1 MSFLQ
6 GFEHD
11 CFISYRHLDD
21 VGLDGMQGHGWVTR
35 FYKAFEAT
43 LNQCLG
49 QPSAVFLDPQLDGG
63 SELAPA
69 LRQIG
74 CASAVLVPIVS
85 PGYLNSPKYCGEE
98 VNSFREQAKL
108 QGRWSVGNSVLAV
121 RKVVIQPLENDYH
134 NQYPVDEPGYW
145 FFEIDPVTKKSRK
158 FEVGSDGFLN
168 RLSQLADDTAKFLTT
183 LQAQR
188 QSKSTSISVK
198 DANATKKEILLA
210 CDASGFDG
218 AEKVKLVSCVAVDQL
233 DELSSRM
240 ARFKATL
247 AIDRAFAANAD
258 LVDRVRRAGLRYEND
273 EAPLRDRV
281 ADELAV
287 LPWDGYV
294 SFAEAAFWA
303 QKSEADTIL
312 ELLHGVLFDRLRGLP
327 DTSIR
332 LVLSPRLAPFWQ
344 SISQA
349 ASDYREQ
356 INSMDSVTVVG
367 TSSIHVG
374 VPKDSA
380 VEIANYLGG
389 VTVARLADP
398 KDGIARSCFDRI
410 LSQQT
415 QDPAGPAVGRPLFTS
430 PPLAAGLERGS
441 IVTAPRRR
449 RSKGIR
455 AACEAAAPLRSRR
468 AQNEGS
474 RSIRENRRAG
484 AVLSIRG

>member
-21 VGLDGMQGHGWVTR
+21 IGLDGMQGHGWVTR

-69 LRQIG
+69 LRQIV

-145 FFEIDPVTKKSRK
+145 FFEIDTVTKKSRK

-218 AEKVKLVSCVAVDQL
+218 DEKVKLVSCVAVDQP

-247 AIDRAFAANAD
+247 AIDRAFVADAD

-294 SFAEAAFWA
+294 SVARVARA
-303 QKSEADTIL
+303 
-312 ELLHGVLFDRLRGLP
+312 LP
-327 DTSIR
+327 G
-332 LVLSPRLAPFWQ
+332 
-344 SISQA
+344 
-349 ASDYREQ
+349 REGGQ
-356 INSMDSVTVVG
+356 
-367 TSSIHVG
+367 VG
-374 VPKDSA
+374 VETGANEVRNNWARARPLRQSA
-380 VEIANYLGG
+380 VQGADLGENG
-389 VTVARLADP
+389 CDILLASEPNERAENLLRRDRVE
-398 KDGIARSCFDRI
+398 KIFDVRMEDNALIDVSLGIADRRTPANKPFD
-410 LSQQT
+410 
-415 QDPAGPAVGRPLFTS
+415 AV
-430 PPLAAGLERGS
+430 
-441 IVTAPRRR
+441 
-449 RSKGIR
+449 
-455 AACEAAAPLRSRR
+455 
-468 AQNEGS
+468 
-474 RSIRENRRAG
+474 RE
-484 AVLSIRG
+484 

>member
-1 MSFLQ
+1 LGCVSVWRQGNAGKPALGRISNVAIARHSQARQSRSEGETVSWNWRTSEIAMSFLQ

-21 VGLDGMQGHGWVTR
+21 IGLDGMQGHGWVTR

-69 LRQIG
+69 LRQIV

-168 RLSQLADDTAKFLTT
+168 KLSQLADDTAKFLTT

-188 QSKSTSISVK
+188 QSKSTSVSVK
-198 DANATKKEILLA
+198 DASATKKEILLA

-218 AEKVKLVSCVAVDQL
+218 AEKVKLVSIN
-233 DELSSRM
+233 RM
-240 ARFKATL
+240 NCRREW
-247 AIDRAFAANAD
+247 RA
-258 LVDRVRRAGLRYEND
+258 
-273 EAPLRDRV
+273 
-281 ADELAV
+281 
-287 LPWDGYV
+287 
-294 SFAEAAFWA
+294 
-303 QKSEADTIL
+303 
-312 ELLHGVLFDRLRGLP
+312 
-327 DTSIR
+327 
-332 LVLSPRLAPFWQ
+332 
-344 SISQA
+344 
-349 ASDYREQ
+349 
-356 INSMDSVTVVG
+356 
-367 TSSIHVG
+367 
-374 VPKDSA
+374 
-380 VEIANYLGG
+380 
-389 VTVARLADP
+389 
-398 KDGIARSCFDRI
+398 
-410 LSQQT
+410 
-415 QDPAGPAVGRPLFTS
+415 
-430 PPLAAGLERGS
+430 
-441 IVTAPRRR
+441 
-449 RSKGIR
+449 
-455 AACEAAAPLRSRR
+455 SRR
-468 AQNEGS
+468 PSQ
-474 RSIRENRRAG
+474 
-484 AVLSIRG
+484 

>member
-1 MSFLQ
+1 LGCVSVWRQGNAGKPALGRISNVAIARHSQARQSRSEGETVSWNWRTSEIAMSFLQ

-21 VGLDGMQGHGWVTR
+21 IGLDGMQGHGWVTR

-69 LRQIG
+69 LRQIV

-145 FFEIDPVTKKSRK
+145 FFEIDTVTKKSRK

-218 AEKVKLVSCVAVDQL
+218 DEKVKLVSCVAVDQP

-247 AIDRAFAANAD
+247 AIDRAFVANAD

-294 SFAEAAFWA
+294 SVARVARA
-303 QKSEADTIL
+303 
-312 ELLHGVLFDRLRGLP
+312 LP
-327 DTSIR
+327 G
-332 LVLSPRLAPFWQ
+332 
-344 SISQA
+344 
-349 ASDYREQ
+349 REGGQ
-356 INSMDSVTVVG
+356 
-367 TSSIHVG
+367 VG
-374 VPKDSA
+374 VETGANEVRNNWARARPLRQSA
-380 VEIANYLGG
+380 VQGADLGENG
-389 VTVARLADP
+389 CDILLASEPNERAENLLRRDRVE
-398 KDGIARSCFDRI
+398 KIFDVRMEDNALIDVSLGIADRRTPANKPFD
-410 LSQQT
+410 
-415 QDPAGPAVGRPLFTS
+415 AV
-430 PPLAAGLERGS
+430 
-441 IVTAPRRR
+441 
-449 RSKGIR
+449 
-455 AACEAAAPLRSRR
+455 
-468 AQNEGS
+468 
-474 RSIRENRRAG
+474 RE
-484 AVLSIRG
+484 